1 MSQDW
6 IGSLRK
12 EYDAM
17 HPSESRGQTSARDA
31 FRRIQAELR
40 ATAER
45 LSKEFRRKFK
55 ADHLQTDESTWILDV
70 EGAADPWTGTAFR
83 FNEQTG
89 TIATDPSANFSSI
102 PGDHHEFTFD
112 PQSGQFKEKGQAV
125 TDGELVRR
133 ALDQFLKSALG
144 LS

>member
-1 MSQDW
+1 MTQDW

-31 FRRIQAELR
+31 FARIQAELR
-40 ATAER
+40 TTAER

-55 ADHLQTDESTWILDV
+55 AGHLEADESIWLLDM
-70 EGAADPWTGTAFR
+70 EGAGNPWTGTAFR
-83 FNEQTG
+83 LNEQTG
-89 TIATDPSANFSSI
+89 TIVTDPSANFSSI
-102 PGDHHEFTFD
+102 PGDHHEFTLD
-112 PQSGQFKEKGQAV
+112 PRSGQFKEKGQIV
-125 TDGELVRR
+125 PDSELVRR
-133 ALDQFLKSALG
+133 ALDQFLKNALG